1 MGRGQI
7 MNDRDSLCVRSAE
20 RSADNFDSGENS
32 MAKVSV
38 IIPLYN
44 KGPYINRALVSVLN
58 QTIRDFEVIVV
69 DDGSTDNGAEAVMKS
84 NDPRIRLIRQ
94 RNQGVSAARNRGVS
108 ESTTDFVAFL
118 DADDEWMPSH
128 LETMIRLRA
137 KYPDAGMYAASY
149 KICMPDGKLRW
160 PDFRDIPAA
169 PWEGQL
175 PNYFRISALG
185 ENPVT
190 SSSVGIPKRIFF
202 EAGQFST
209 GYWYGEDDDLW
220 GRIALK
226 YPVAF
231 SREAGTINHRE
242 AINRA
247 CSKTPPLYTEEP
259 FVKTARNAIGRQEIA
274 PEIIEPLSEYIYRK
288 EIHRALKSILAGDGK
303 NARLILK
310 QCKTKWLY
318 RRKVKLYI
326 LAMLPHSTYLLLLNS
341 KEKIYKHLSR
351 R

>member
-1 MGRGQI
+1 MP
-7 MNDRDSLCVRSAE
+7 E
-20 RSADNFDSGENS
+20 
-32 MAKVSV
+32 VSV

-44 KGPYINRALVSVLN
+44 KGLYINRALTSILD

-69 DDGSTDNGAEAVMKS
+69 DDGSTDNGAETVRKI
-84 NDPRIRLIRQ
+84 NDPRIRLVRQ
-94 RNQGVSAARNRGVS
+94 KNQGVSAARNRGVS
-108 ESTTDFVAFL
+108 ESSADFVAFL

-137 KYPDAGMYAASY
+137 KYPEAGMYATEY

-160 PDFRDIPAA
+160 PDFKDIPAA
-169 PWEGQL
+169 PWEGRL
-175 PNYFRISALG
+175 SNYFRISALG

-190 SSSVGIPKRIFF
+190 SSSVGIPKRIFL
-202 EAGQFST
+202 EAGRFST

-231 SREAGTINHRE
+231 SRQPGAINHRE
-242 AINRA
+242 AVNRA

-259 FVKTARNAIGRQEIA
+259 FVKTARSAISRQEIA
-274 PEIIEPLSEYIYRK
+274 PELIGSLSEYIYKK
-288 EIHRALKSILAGDGK
+288 EIHRALNSILAGDRK
-303 NARLILK
+303 NAKLILK
-310 QCKTKWLY
+310 RCKTKWLY

-326 LAMLPHSTYLLLLNS
+326 LATLPHHAYLLLLNS
-341 KEKIYKHLSR
+341 KENIDKRLSR
-351 R
+351 M

>member
-1 MGRGQI
+1 
-7 MNDRDSLCVRSAE
+7 MNDTDSQYAGSAD
-20 RSADNFDSGENS
+20 RSADNPDFGENS
-32 MAKVSV
+32 MPKVSIV
-38 IIPLYN
+38 IPLYN
-44 KGPYINRALVSVLN
+44 KGPYIHRALTSILN
-58 QTIRDFEVIVV
+58 QTIKNFEVIVV
-69 DDGSTDNGAEAVMKS
+69 DDGSTDNSAETVRKM

-108 ESTTDFVAFL
+108 ESTTDFIAFL

-128 LETMIRLRA
+128 LETMMRLRE
-137 KYPDAGMYAASY
+137 KYPEAGMYATGY
-149 KICMPDGKLRW
+149 RICMPDGKLRW
-160 PDFRDIPAA
+160 PVFKDIPAP
-169 PWEGQL
+169 PWEGL
-175 PNYFRISALG
+175 LSNYFTISALG

-190 SSSVGIPKRIFF
+190 STSVGIPKRIFL

-231 SREAGTINHRE
+231 SREPGAINHRE
-242 AINRA
+242 AVNRA

-259 FVKTARNAIGRQEIA
+259 FVKTARSAISRQEIT
-274 PEIIEPLSEYIYRK
+274 PELVGPVSEYINKK
-288 EIHRALKSILAGDGK
+288 EIHRALNSILAGDRK
-303 NARLILK
+303 NAKLILK

-326 LAMLPHSTYLLLLNS
+326 LAALPHRAYLLLLSS
-341 KEKIYKHLSR
+341 KENIDKRRSR
-351 R
+351 L

>member
-1 MGRGQI
+1 
-7 MNDRDSLCVRSAE
+7 MNDSDSQYAGSAD
-20 RSADNFDSGENS
+20 RSADNFDFGENS
-32 MAKVSV
+32 MPEVSI

-44 KGPYINRALVSVLN
+44 KGPYINRALMSILN
-58 QTIRDFEVIVV
+58 QTVQDFEVIVV
-69 DDGSTDNGAEAVMKS
+69 DDGSTDNGAETVRKI
-84 NDPRIRLIRQ
+84 NDPRIRLIQQ

-137 KYPDAGMYAASY
+137 KYPEAGMYATGY

-160 PDFRDIPAA
+160 PDFKDIPAS

-175 PNYFRISALG
+175 SNYFRISTLG

-231 SREAGTINHRE
+231 SREPGAINHRE

-247 CSKTPPLYTEEP
+247 CSKTPPLYAEEP
-259 FVKTARNAIGRQEIA
+259 FVKTARSAISRQEVA
-274 PEIIEPLSEYIYRK
+274 PELIEALSEYIYRK
-288 EIHRALKSILAGDGK
+288 EIHRALNSINAGDDK
-303 NARLILK
+303 NARRILK

-318 RRKVKLYI
+318 RRKIKLCI
-326 LAMLPHSTYLLLLNS
+326 LATLPHRIYLLLQNS
-341 KEKIYKHLSR
+341 KEKIDKLTN
-351 R
+351 